1 MSAIEDSGQHP
12 DSLPR
17 TRTGAVR
24 VANDHIAARAEA
36 LHFISRVPL
45 LCECDDPGCRA
56 LVLVSLDEFG
66 RLRRT
71 GEAVIAHE
79 PGRFG
84 RSA

>member
-12 DSLPR
+12 DPLTRPR
-17 TRTGAVR
+17 TAAVR
-24 VANDHIAARAEA
+24 ASNDHIAARAEA
-36 LHFISRVPL
+36 LHFMSRVPL

-56 LVLVSLDEFG
+56 LVLLSLDEFG

-79 PGRFG
+79 PGRFA